1 MLDDGTK
8 KNFKTMLAEAK
19 LPERTVQVCLRG
31 DLVAEHEQLNE
42 QLELLEK
49 KAVDSLAGNG
59 GAELAAGIDALE
71 AEMRD
76 NSYPFRLRALSK
88 SAYRSFKA
96 DFPPRIGEDGE
107 VNKRDQAFDFDA
119 EAGFEP
125 LLRMSLVDPD
135 LDDEE
140 WAHLLE
146 TLTERQFDDLA
157 GTAWILN
164 RGEIDVPFSRA
175 ASRLN
180 RLIAGD

>member
-1 MLDDGTK
+1 MSSNSTM

-42 QLELLEK
+42 ELELLEK

-59 GAELAAGIDALE
+59 GAELAVRIDALE

-76 NSYPFRLRALSK
+76 NAYPFRLRALSK
-88 SAYRSFKA
+88 GAYRAFKA
-96 DFPPRIGEDGE
+96 DHPPRLVEDGD
-107 VNKRDQAFDFDA
+107 VDKRDQTFDFNA
-119 EAGFEP
+119 EIGFES
-125 LLRMSLVDPD
+125 LLRMSLVDPE
-135 LDDEE
+135 LDEDE
-140 WAHLLE
+140 WNHLLE

-180 RLIAGD
+180 RLIADD